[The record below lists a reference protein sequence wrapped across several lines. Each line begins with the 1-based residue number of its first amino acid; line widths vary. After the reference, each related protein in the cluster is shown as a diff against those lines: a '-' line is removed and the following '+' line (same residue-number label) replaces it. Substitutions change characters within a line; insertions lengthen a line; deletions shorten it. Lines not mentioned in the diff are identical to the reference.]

1 VKSMNTLERSFGL
14 SVGGVLLLIAGV
26 LVWRGRPGAAELV
39 GAIGAVLVILALVR
53 PSLLKWPRAGW
64 MRLALAL
71 GYVNARVILTLA
83 FVLVLTP
90 MGLIWRLI
98 GRDPLGRSRR
108 RWLGW
113 VPHHAR
119 YRSAEHYRRMY

>member
-1 VKSMNTLERSFGL
+1 MNTLERSFGR

-26 LVWRGRPGAAELV
+26 LAWRGRLGAAAAV

-71 GYVNARVILTLA
+71 GYVNARIILTLA

-98 GRDPLGRSRR
+98 GRDPLGRARQ
-108 RWLGW
+108 RWPGW

-119 YRSAEHYRRMY
+119 YRSADHYTRMY